1 MNPIRDFF
9 DDVIDGVI
17 ATPQTDRLDELK
29 RLIKDNQDNEA
40 MAQVVDDLS
49 SAIMNLAI
57 EKLQTGKE
65 SEK

>member
-1 MNPIRDFF
+1 MNPIRKFF

-17 ATPQTDRLDELK
+17 ATPQTERLDKLS
-29 RLIKDNQDNEA
+29 RLIKDNQENEA
-40 MAQVVDDLS
+40 LAQVVDALS

-65 SEK
+65 INQ